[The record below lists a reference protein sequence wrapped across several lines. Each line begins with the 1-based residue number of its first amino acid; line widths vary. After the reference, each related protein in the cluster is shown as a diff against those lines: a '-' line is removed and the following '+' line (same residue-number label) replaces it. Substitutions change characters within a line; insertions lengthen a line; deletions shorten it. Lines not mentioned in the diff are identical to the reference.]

1 MKAIVITIIACATA
15 ITCVVLLRVYRPP
28 EGPRYQL
35 YGVDETSSEN
45 GKTVK
50 SVYRVDTITG
60 RTWRVSSSPLP
71 TGAVDAQHKPVAAWV
86 DAWEEMPESPRKQQ
100 WPRPRRAGRALST
113 GRARHPTEPAE
124 ISATPRWWTP

>member
-50 SVYRVDTITG
+50 SVYRVDTITC

-86 DAWEEMPESPRKQQ
+86 DAWEEMPESEEAAVAKAQ
-100 WPRPRRAGRALST
+100 AGWQSALD
-113 GRARHPTEPAE
+113 RARASPTEPAE
-124 ISATPRWWTP
+124 ISATPR